1 MQALSG
7 LYEFEADHTTYPDGI
22 YSNFIFRGDD
32 VARPAWRFLD
42 LTKHMIYLARALE
55 RTIRIEMREESLY
68 LRSHAQAKAGIKNIV
83 EMTDMQVDR
92 IIRSVESNQGKL
104 SNVLIKE
111 IPVLEQPGVW
121 GAILKEIETAFRIN

>member
-1 MQALSG
+1 
-7 LYEFEADHTTYPDGI
+7 
-22 YSNFIFRGDD
+22 
-32 VARPAWRFLD
+32 
-42 LTKHMIYLARALE
+42 MIYLARALE